1 MPGKRTGLIIEQ
13 IKWKCMEP
21 ECGHSAWVTLDSV
34 GVGWPIGPI
43 VRRKCILPLYEN
55 GKW

>member
-21 ECGHSAWVTLDSV
+21 ECDHSAWVTLDSV

-43 VRRKCILPLYEN
+43 VRRKCIFPLYEN